1 MLLKAILIKC
11 TGPYVKDKKENKSK
25 EDLGRR
31 RDLTRGDNVK
41 SYV

>member
-1 MLLKAILIKC
+1 MFLKVILIKC
-11 TGPYVKDKKENKSK
+11 IGLYVKDKKENKSK

-31 RDLTRGDNVK
+31 RDLIRGDNVK